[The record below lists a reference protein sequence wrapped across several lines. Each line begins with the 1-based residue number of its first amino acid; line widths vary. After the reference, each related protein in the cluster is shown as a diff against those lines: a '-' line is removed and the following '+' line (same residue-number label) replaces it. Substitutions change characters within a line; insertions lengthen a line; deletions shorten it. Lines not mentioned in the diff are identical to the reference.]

1 MFIYDL
7 YRFFIKEGHGE
18 LDEYFSFIWFSI
30 LSLPIDI
37 ILLPIEIIA
46 FVMWKRGKKKNEI

>member
-1 MFIYDL
+1 MFIYDS
-7 YRFFIKEGHGE
+7 YRFFIKEGQGE
-18 LDEYFSFIWFSI
+18 LDEYFSFIWLSI

-46 FVMWKRGKKKNEI
+46 FIMWKKGKKEK